1 MRALIQ
7 RVTEASV
14 YVGQEVA
21 GEIGDGLVVLI
32 GVGRG
37 DSESDIRFVV
47 DKCINLRIFSRSDGR
62 FDRSALDVGAD
73 LLIISQFTLYADIS
87 RGRRPSFTDA
97 VSSSVAEPIFNQT
110 VDAFRKTGL
119 KVEEGQ
125 FQKHMVVSINN
136 DGPVTI
142 MVDSRARNSP

>member
-73 LLIISQFTLYADIS
+73 LLIISQFTLYADTS
-87 RGRRPSFTDA
+87 RGRRPSFIDA
-97 VSSSVAEPIFNQT
+97 GSPSDAEPIFNQT
-110 VDAFRKTGL
+110 GSWRFL
-119 KVEEGQ
+119 KPG
-125 FQKHMVVSINN
+125 
-136 DGPVTI
+136 
-142 MVDSRARNSP
+142 